1 MRLKGKRANNSYDY
15 FLLNFS
21 QFGVQEY
28 VLISRSVLF
37 MFIIQ
42 KLLYNFKTEIKK
54 YKTLLLSVSYKTKT
68 FEIHQWLK
76 VYFKISVYD
85 TTDGAMGFF
94 I

>member
-1 MRLKGKRANNSYDY
+1 MTI

-21 QFGVQEY
+21 HFGVQEY

-54 YKTLLLSVSYKTKT
+54 YKTLLLSVSHIKNNVSQY
-68 FEIHQWLK
+68 
-76 VYFKISVYD
+76 SVFD
-85 TTDGAMGFF
+85 FDF
-94 I
+94 